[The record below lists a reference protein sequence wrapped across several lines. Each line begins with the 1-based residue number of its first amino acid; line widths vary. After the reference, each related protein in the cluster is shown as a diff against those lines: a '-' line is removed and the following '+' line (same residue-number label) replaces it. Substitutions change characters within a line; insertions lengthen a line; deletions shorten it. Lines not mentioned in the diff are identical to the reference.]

1 MNLRVTFSGKVKDL
15 EIRSRSES
23 ESEQGAQSVG
33 VDAKPSDL
41 HLARMKSR

>member
-1 MNLRVTFSGKVKDL
+1 MNLRVAVTGKVKEDDFP
-15 EIRSRSES
+15 SRSES
-23 ESEQGAQSVG
+23 EPEEGVESVG

>member
-1 MNLRVTFSGKVKDL
+1 MNLRVTVTGKVKCY
-15 EIRSRSES
+15 EARSRSES
-23 ESEQGAQSVG
+23 ESEEGVKSVV